1 MSRDPINRKH
11 VPLLWGKA
19 AGCCELCSTP
29 VYEEELQRHEGNY
42 SNVAHIN
49 AASPGGPRYN
59 ETQTQEERGSMEN
72 LMLLC
77 RACHKLI
84 DDNPEDFPSSML
96 RAAKTEREQAVAS
109 LMEGLKQ
116 ERCTVVKYLVPFGE
130 SSFTLSDTEWKR
142 ALFSRCLAYNGLCA
156 YDLNRSGESAKDA
169 GCIPLL
175 AKNLE
180 AAVAGFRG
188 LGYESGPIA
197 VFALAPQPLLIKLG
211 CLLGDE
217 TELIIFQRS
226 RTEGKWCGNDQA
238 AVPSFELRTLFHFE
252 GASEAMLILS
262 ISGKV
267 STEALLA
274 DARVSAL
281 PTYEITV
288 ASPEVSAAD
297 HPHSAE
303 TFQPFVTDALYRI
316 HQENPSARLLRII
329 PAMPPSLSVV
339 FGAALNTNV
348 IPEYVVYEK
357 RGGTFSESLTIGGKD
372 ESRQ

>member
-1 MSRDPINRKH
+1 
-11 VPLLWGKA
+11 
-19 AGCCELCSTP
+19 
-29 VYEEELQRHEGNY
+29 
-42 SNVAHIN
+42 
-49 AASPGGPRYN
+49 
-59 ETQTQEERGSMEN
+59 
-72 LMLLC
+72 
-77 RACHKLI
+77 
-84 DDNPEDFPSSML
+84 
-96 RAAKTEREQAVAS
+96 
-109 LMEGLKQ
+109 
-116 ERCTVVKYLVPFGE
+116 
-130 SSFTLSDTEWKR
+130 
-142 ALFSRCLAYNGLCA
+142 
-156 YDLNRSGESAKDA
+156 
-169 GCIPLL
+169 
-175 AKNLE
+175 
-180 AAVAGFRG
+180 
-188 LGYESGPIA
+188 
-197 VFALAPQPLLIKLG
+197 
-211 CLLGDE
+211 
-217 TELIIFQRS
+217 
-226 RTEGKWCGNDQA
+226 
-238 AVPSFELRTLFHFE
+238 
-252 GASEAMLILS
+252 MLILS

-329 PAMPPSLSVV
+329 PAMPASLSVV